1 MILNWFDLFFSLLDV
16 TVATQMS
23 CFPFSATTFD
33 RLRGKQHHNTTSS
46 PAGGP
51 DPPPRHVLPAAAASV
66 PPESTAITRRLLSP
80 PHPRSP
86 LRVRRRQILSPPH
99 LRASPSPLSPLTPL
113 PALPASVSSCLRNFL
128 VQDNEIRQKKEAYY
142 TDVEKYVLFVP
153 PFCLV
158 GRI

>member
-1 MILNWFDLFFSLLDV
+1 
-16 TVATQMS
+16 MS

-66 PPESTAITRRLLSP
+66 PPESTAIIRRLLSP

-99 LRASPSPLSPLTPL
+99 LRASPSPHLSLSSLSPLTPL
-113 PALPASVSSCLRNFL
+113 PALPAPVSSRSRNFL
-128 VQDNEIRQKKEAYY
+128 VQDNEIRQKKEACY

>member
-99 LRASPSPLSPLTPL
+99 LRQRDPAEEGGLLHRRRERAVGMGVQVLANGEGELRAALPL
-113 PALPASVSSCLRNFL
+113 PGVLRPHLRRRPA
-128 VQDNEIRQKKEAYY
+128 
-142 TDVEKYVLFVP
+142 
-153 PFCLV
+153 
-158 GRI
+158 